1 MSTIFREMQKNMS
14 KRYTSVAD
22 AAAFLADDD
31 SVRDR
36 LQDVAD
42 RSNVST
48 RLQMF
53 RTASGRTQEQVATEM
68 RCSPSK
74 ISRLET
80 GTDDSLTW
88 TDLTSYCQ
96 AIGVKPTLLF
106 EPQHGSTAERVTLL
120 VRTIHEQLERLAD
133 SAGELGGEEDI
144 IRKIHAFYGEVLF
157 PLLLQTV
164 ETGERSGL
172 IQPAPAFSSLGPE
185 QSMKRRV
192 AEPPGR

>member
-1 MSTIFREMQKNMS
+1 MSTIFREMQKHMS
-14 KRYTSVAD
+14 TKYTSVAD

-31 SVRDR
+31 AVRER

-53 RTASGRTQEQVATEM
+53 RTASGRTQEQVAAEM

-88 TDLTSYCQ
+88 TDLTAYCQ

-106 EPQHGSTAERVTLL
+106 EPQHGSTAERVTPL
-120 VRTIHEQLERLAD
+120 VRAIHEQLERLAGI
-133 SAGELGGEEDI
+133 AGELGGEEEI

-157 PLLLQTV
+157 PVLLQTV
-164 ETGERSGL
+164 DTGEPSAL
-172 IQPAPAFSSLGPE
+172 IQPAPAYASLASE

-192 AEPPGR
+192 TEPPSR